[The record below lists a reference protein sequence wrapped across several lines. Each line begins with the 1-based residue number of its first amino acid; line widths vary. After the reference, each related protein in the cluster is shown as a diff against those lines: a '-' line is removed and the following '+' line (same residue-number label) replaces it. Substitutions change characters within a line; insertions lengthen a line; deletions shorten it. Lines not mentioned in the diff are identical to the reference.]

1 MEQEKPQKSS
11 KRERVEKSAAWVVG
25 VIIASVVLAAVILTI
40 RYSMNNFEYKGYDVK
55 KVIPKGT
62 TATFYVVKV
71 PVRIYGAVNSYYL
84 FLRNDPRELESLEV
98 EGTAREVLLDPKPE
112 RVYLTHSPDM
122 ENISYVGLAMLQ
134 VSNVIG
140 VNGIFKIPT
149 TGAVTREIRGV
160 PESVNLTK
168 TCADSSETELVIE
181 FRYANETR
189 VYVDETGWRCV
200 IIEGRNKDELIGA
213 ADKTVLA
220 LLGL

>member
-1 MEQEKPQKSS
+1 MEQKQPQKSL
-11 KRERVEKSAAWVVG
+11 KKERVERAAGWFVG
-25 VIIASVVLAAVILTI
+25 AIIASVVLAALILTVK
-40 RYSMNNFEYKGYDVK
+40 YNTANFEYKGYDVK
-55 KVIPKGT
+55 KVTPKGT

-71 PVRIYGAVNSYYL
+71 PIRIYGATNNYYL

-112 RVYLTHSPDM
+112 KVYLTHSPDM

-140 VNGIFKIPT
+140 MNGVFKIPT
-149 TGAVTREIRGV
+149 TGAVTREIGGR
-160 PESVNLTK
+160 PESINLTK
-168 TCADSSETELVIE
+168 TCSDSSEKVLVIE
-181 FRYANETR
+181 FRYANKTR

-200 IIEGRNKDELIGA
+200 IIEGKDKDELIGA